1 MEKQKYIQ
9 PDVLVILYEDTILG
23 LRGVSVYDKNPE
35 GRNLFFETTAIEG
48 NMYEDARAQQSN
60 LWEEDEEE

>member
-1 MEKQKYIQ
+1 M
-9 PDVLVILYEDTILG
+9 ILYEDTILG